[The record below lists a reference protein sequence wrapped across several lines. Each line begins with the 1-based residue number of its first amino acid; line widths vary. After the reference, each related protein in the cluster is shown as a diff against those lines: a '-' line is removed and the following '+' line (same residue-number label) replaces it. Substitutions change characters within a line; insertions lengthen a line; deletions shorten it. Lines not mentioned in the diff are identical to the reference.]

1 MLYKVYVIYSPVQKR
16 IFTGMTTALGDAML
30 RHNGDGAS
38 DPTNELKSWTLIH
51 MELFTEESE
60 ALIRKTFLESADGQA
75 YIKSDI
81 LSLFD
86 I

>member
-1 MLYKVYVIYSPVQKR
+1 MLYKVYVIYSPVHKR

-30 RHNGDGAS
+30 SHNGDKTS
-38 DPTNELKSWTLIH
+38 DPTNELKPWTLIH
-51 MELFTEESE
+51 MELFKEESE
-60 ALIRKTFLESADGQA
+60 ALFRRTFLESADGQS
-75 YIKSDI
+75 YIQSDI